1 MIRKIKLDNIK
12 PSVDIFFIIGMS
24 ATGKTTISKKI
35 SKKLK
40 YKLISVDEV
49 IRKIA
54 KTHPDKMKITKLYQP
69 KKYIIE
75 KKQVIK
81 NIKDIIKVHKKVVIE
96 GTIWDP
102 YIIKQIAKNKSFKLI
117 YVQPTSKEQYIKNIM
132 KRVKTDIKNKTKTMS
147 IVWKSLSRKDIK
159 DKNKLN
165 EFVKKLVD
173 YRFSHIK
180 DDYDIFK
187 GFTINVLQN

>member
-54 KTHPDKMKITKLYQP
+54 KTHPDKMKITKLYYP

-81 NIKDIIKVHKKVVIE
+81 NIIDIIKVHKKVVIE

-132 KRVKTDIKNKTKTMS
+132 KRVKAKRMS

-173 YRFSHIK
+173 YRFSQIK

-187 GFTINVLQN
+187 GFTLNVLEN

>member
-69 KKYIIE
+69 KKYII
-75 KKQVIK
+75 
-81 NIKDIIKVHKKVVIE
+81 
-96 GTIWDP
+96 
-102 YIIKQIAKNKSFKLI
+102 
-117 YVQPTSKEQYIKNIM
+117 
-132 KRVKTDIKNKTKTMS
+132 
-147 IVWKSLSRKDIK
+147 
-159 DKNKLN
+159 
-165 EFVKKLVD
+165 
-173 YRFSHIK
+173 
-180 DDYDIFK
+180 
-187 GFTINVLQN
+187 